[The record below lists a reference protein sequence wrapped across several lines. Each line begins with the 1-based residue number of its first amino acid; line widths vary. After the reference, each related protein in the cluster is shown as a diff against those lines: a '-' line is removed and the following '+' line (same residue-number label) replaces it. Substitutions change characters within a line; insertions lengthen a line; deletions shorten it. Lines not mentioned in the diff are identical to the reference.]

1 MALPPLEHQIRFVDS
16 VVLARAIKD
25 QNDKFEYIVE
35 EVFKSRYNSIQ
46 PQSLLKADL
55 SIFLLL
61 GYSIENNQLAIVF
74 LAEKKKDGFDC
85 IDFLP
90 VRNASV
96 EYGADDATVY
106 RRLTLSEFRELTSSL
121 NAES

>member
-25 QNDKFEYIVE
+25 SNNKFEYVVE
-35 EVFKSRYNSIQ
+35 EIFKSRYNSIQ
-46 PQSLLKADL
+46 PNTLLNVDL

-61 GYSIENNQLAIVF
+61 GYTIENNQQAIVF
-74 LAEKKKDGFDC
+74 LAEKKRGGFDC

-90 VRNASV
+90 VRSESI
-96 EYGADDATVY
+96 EYGTGDVTVF
-106 RRLTLSEFRELTSSL
+106 RQLTISEFRELV
-121 NAES
+121 NALAV